1 MPSQTL
7 RAVLI
12 TSLLASSIG
21 QLPLTV
27 AAEAA
32 AAKPQDVK
40 GIEVTPVQAK
50 PLPEYTADDRELTE
64 ADIPPDPTVAAKE
77 QTVDLTQ
84 QGTARVQAGAL
95 AVSVEPVASARTLQ
109 GTAQQET
116 AGVRKLKVSSLGRDA
131 TAALGVKGIAVRLA
145 RADGSNLGGK
155 VRLTVG
161 YQRVAGLFNNEAL
174 SRLRLVRLA
183 DGHPIP
189 STNDPRTGTVSATV
203 EVAGAATA
211 STFALTTAAEGEN
224 GDYSATSLTPASTW
238 QVSQQNGAFA
248 WSYPMNV
255 PKPPGSFNPD
265 LTLGYSSAAIDGR
278 TSGNNTQGS
287 WIGDGW
293 SFDPGFIERT
303 YRTCTDDED
312 EQNGQE
318 PNSKDIHG
326 GDQCWFDDN
335 AAMSFNGSATQLV
348 KVASSET
355 DADDT
360 TVLYRGKTDDGSRI
374 EQIKGDIAN
383 GDDDKTYW
391 RLTTVNGIQ
400 YYFGRGK
407 TDGGSSDGA
416 STNSTWTVPVY
427 SNHPGEPGY
436 NEKFA
441 EARKTRAWRW
451 NLDYAIDLNRNT
463 VTYFYAKEQ
472 GAYAREGDEE
482 KRTTYDRAGYLTKI
496 EYGSRS
502 NAAATARPVNRVLF
516 DVADRCIGTCFT
528 SAGKPIAKRFPDA
541 PWDQYCDAA
550 PCSVAQY
557 APTFWTAK
565 RLASVRTQVYTG
577 SGDSYTTVDS
587 YALAHAYLQ
596 AGGNESTPMWL
607 KSITHTG
614 HVTTAGGPAVTD
626 PPVVFNPNAD
636 VMPNRVN
643 TPNGHS
649 SLFRNRIQSITTES
663 GGQIGI
669 TYSKPECDG
678 ITLPK
683 PWANGK
689 RCFPQYYGAEGE
701 EATLDWFNKYVV
713 TRVDVYD
720 NTGGFEHQQ
729 TNYDYLDTPAW
740 AYDNSQLTD
749 PKKRTWGDFRGYGR
763 VQIRTGTDTETQSR
777 TEYRYFRGLNGDPQ
791 PDDEVLPPK
800 GTPRSVQVTDSLGG
814 TVTDHE
820 ALAGMLREQI
830 TYNGADWISGTLN
843 NPAVQGPTAT
853 AGTLKAW
860 RTHAG
865 TERQRTKLANGSTR
879 WTATTTKVN
888 ADHMISELHDAGDEA
903 VADDDRCTRME
914 YARNETAWILDRV
927 KRKLVDGADCTAGSK
942 PATVISETR
951 SYYDDKNNYGSAPTR
966 GLAVRID
973 QLDHFDGNTPI
984 FVTAVRT
991 GYDELGRATQ
1001 QTDALNNITRTDY
1014 TPASGGPVTETKVT
1028 NQLGHTVTNT
1038 LNPALGLA
1046 VKVTDVNGLV
1056 TESAFDGNGRLLKV
1070 WAPGR
1075 SRATYPNDPSVSYTY
1090 NLSKTAS
1097 TSIVTKQLIA
1107 AGTKN
1112 YRTTIALYDGMLR
1125 LRQTQT
1131 QTLAGGRAITEA
1143 VYNSRGLVAWASN
1156 PYYDI
1161 DNSPP
1166 GTTLV
1171 TAVRRPEIPSLTT
1184 NVYDGAGRITD
1195 AIFTVNG
1202 DEAWRER
1209 TSYAGERTNV
1219 TPPRGGIPTTTITD
1233 AHGRLT
1239 DLRQYKDPA
1248 KLGSDDPA
1256 TFERTT
1262 YQYTNRDQLK
1272 SVTGPGNNT
1281 WTYTYDQRGN
1291 KIATDDPDTGTSTS
1305 GYDTLGRLSWTK
1317 DARQKVVYFKYD
1329 ELGRKTAIREGAED
1343 GRVLAEWTYDTLAY
1357 GVAKPATATQY
1368 EYDATGNRAAYVTA
1382 TTGYDTAGRPKGTS
1396 VTVPAN
1402 DSGLCVSGET
1412 NPCTYTQTYGYRPN
1426 GVLEKVT
1433 TPAVAGLPAETVTTL
1448 FNTIGLPNGLIGK
1461 QIYAQEIVYNQFDAL
1476 IGQNLGEHGNRV
1488 ALTYGYDDATGR
1500 KTTFNAVPELKND
1513 VYNLRYKYNE
1523 AGTIEAITDTPDGGQ
1538 AAETQCF
1545 QYDALNRLTE
1555 AWSQAT
1561 NTCASTPTSTVVAG
1575 PAAYWRSYAYDPAG
1589 NRKTETNQSANIT
1602 RTYNYPPSAG
1612 VAGSKPHAVTSI
1624 TGSGAST
1631 AVHQYAYDAGGN
1643 TLCRPTGTAANQCAA
1658 DGTAGAGS
1666 QALLW
1671 NHENRLSSSTDATG
1685 TTTYTYDAGG
1695 SRLIRRDPGG
1705 ATLYLPNGIEIRKP
1719 KNGNATGTRYYNHAG
1734 STIAVRTPTTLT
1746 WLINDHQGTA
1756 TATVSSDATLTV
1768 TRQRTTPFGENR
1780 GAKPASWPGEK
1791 GFVGGT
1797 RDNTGLTH
1805 LGAREYDPA
1814 IGRFISVDPIMD
1826 LANPQQWSAYSYA
1839 NNSPISSSDPTGLLP
1854 QCSEEAPIRVCSGG
1868 GTKTPDDGGG
1878 GDDGGN
1884 STDDNQASSTT
1895 TKTVLPR
1902 VEQEV
1907 KCFPEWF
1914 CEGWELLWDNV
1925 EANADEIVD
1934 IAVGT
1939 AEVAGGVSLVGAG
1952 VPLVAGGGVAIV
1964 GSGGTLLWGAAPA
1977 VALGVTGILTGGALT
1992 YDGATRLNNGFSN
2005 LRWESRAGKNK
2016 ARTVA
2021 PKVDGRTAV
2030 DEGDFGHV
2038 QRRHY
2043 ENGVERDEKA
2053 GVWQGDDEQ
2062 VKNWIA
2068 TAINRGTPK
2077 RNTVD
2082 KDTGLKRPGW
2092 VYTVDMGAGNVVG
2105 RRGSFYGGGETT
2117 IVEVVVDQGKLVTA
2131 YPG

>member
-1 MPSQTL
+1 MQTPSQTL
-7 RAVLI
+7 RAILI

-21 QLPLTV
+21 QLPLTA

-40 GIEVTPVQAK
+40 GIKVAPVEAK

-77 QTVDLTQ
+77 QAVDLTQ

-95 AVSVEPVASARTLQ
+95 AVSVEPVASTPTLQ
-109 GTAQQET
+109 GTPQQDT
-116 AGVRKLKVSSLGRDA
+116 ASVRKLKVSSLSRAA

-145 RADGSNLGGK
+145 RADGSNLGGR

-161 YQRVAGLFNNEAL
+161 YQPVAGLFNNEAL
-174 SRLRLVRLA
+174 SRLRLVRLE

-203 EVAGAATA
+203 EVSGAATA

-224 GDYSATSLTPASTW
+224 GDYSATSLTQASTW

-255 PKPPGSFNPD
+255 PKPPGSFSPD
-265 LTLGYSSAAIDGR
+265 LSLGYSSAAIDGR

-293 SFDPGFIERT
+293 SFDPGFIERS
-303 YRTCTDDED
+303 YRTCSDDQD
-312 EQNGQE
+312 EQSGKE

-335 AAMSFNGSATQLV
+335 ATMSFNGSATELV
-348 KVASSET
+348 KVASSEN

-360 TVLYRGKTDDGSRI
+360 TVLYRGKADDGSRI

-463 VTYFYAKEQ
+463 VTYFYAKEE
-472 GAYAREGDEE
+472 GAYAREGDEQ

-565 RLASVRTQVYTG
+565 RLANVRTQVYTG
-577 SGDSYTTVDS
+577 SGDAYTTVDS

-763 VQIRTGTDTETQSR
+763 VQIRTGVDTDTQSR

-791 PDDEVLPPK
+791 PENEVLPPK
-800 GTPRSVQVTDSLGG
+800 GTPRNVQVTDSLGG

-830 TYNGADWISGTLN
+830 TYNGNDWISGTLN

-865 TERQRTKLANGSTR
+865 SERQRTKLANGGTR
-879 WTATTTKVN
+879 WTATITKVN

-903 VADDDRCTRME
+903 VAGDDRCTRME

-942 PATVISETR
+942 PATVISDTR
-951 SYYDDKNNYGSAPTR
+951 SYYDDKNDYGTAPTR

-973 QLDHFDGNTPI
+973 ELDHFDGSTPV
-984 FVTAVRT
+984 FVTSVRT
-991 GYDELGRATQ
+991 GHDELGRAIQ
-1001 QTDALNNITRTDY
+1001 QTDALNNTTRTDY
-1014 TPASGGPVTETKVT
+1014 TPATGGPVTQTKVT
-1028 NQLGHTVTNT
+1028 NQLGHTVINT

-1046 VKVTDVNGLV
+1046 VKVTDVNGLI

-1090 NLSKTAS
+1090 NVSKTAS

-1107 AGTKN
+1107 SGTKN

-1131 QTLAGGRAITEA
+1131 QTLAGGRAITET
-1143 VYNSRGLVAWASN
+1143 VYNSRGLVVWASN

-1166 GTTLV
+1166 STTLV

-1184 NVYDGAGRITD
+1184 NIYDGAGRITD
-1195 AIFTVNG
+1195 AIYTVNG

-1209 TSYAGERTNV
+1209 TSYLGERTNV

-1256 TFERTT
+1256 TFERTI

-1281 WTYTYDQRGN
+1281 WTYTYDLRGN
-1291 KIATDDPDTGTSTS
+1291 KIRTDDPDTGISTS

-1317 DARQKVVYFKYD
+1317 DARQKATFFKYD
-1329 ELGRKTAIREGAED
+1329 ELGRKTAAREGAED
-1343 GRVLAEWTYDTLAY
+1343 GRLLAEWTYDTLAY

-1368 EYDATGNRAAYVTA
+1368 EYDANGNRAAYITA
-1382 TTGYDTAGRPKGTS
+1382 TTGYDAAGRPKGTS

-1412 NPCTYTQTYGYRPN
+1412 NPCTYTQTFGYRPN
-1426 GVLEKVT
+1426 GGLEKVT

-1461 QIYAQEIVYNQFDAL
+1461 QIYAQEIVYNQLDDL

-1561 NTCASTPTSTVVAG
+1561 NTCANTPTPTVVAG
-1575 PAAYWRSYAYDPAG
+1575 PAAYWRSYTYDPAG
-1589 NRKTETNQSANIT
+1589 NRKTETIHQSTDIT

-1624 TGSGAST
+1624 TGSGGST
-1631 AVHQYAYDAGGN
+1631 AVHQYAYDANGN
-1643 TLCRPTGTAANQCAA
+1643 TLCRPTSTAANQCAA
-1658 DGTAGAGS
+1658 DGTAGTGS
-1666 QALLW
+1666 QALVW
-1671 NHENRLSSSTDATG
+1671 NHQNRLSSSTDATG
-1685 TTTYTYDAGG
+1685 ATSYTYDAGG

-1705 ATLYLPNGIEIRKP
+1705 ATLYLPGGIEIRKP
-1719 KNGNATGTRYYNHAG
+1719 KSGNATGTRYYSHAG
-1734 STIAVRTPTTLT
+1734 SAIAVRTPTTLT

-1756 TATVSSDATLTV
+1756 TATVSSDAALTA
-1768 TRQRTTPFGENR
+1768 TRRRTTPFGEDR
-1780 GAKPASWPGEK
+1780 GVKPTSWPGEK

-1814 IGRFISVDPIMD
+1814 IGRFVSVDPIMD

-1854 QCSEEAPIRVCSGG
+1854 KCTEESANRVC
-1868 GTKTPDDGGG
+1868 GGG
-1878 GDDGGN
+1878 GGGGGGGGPAPGEDGGN
-1884 STDDNQASSTT
+1884 STGGNDGGSSSD
-1895 TKTVLPR
+1895 TKEVLPR
-1902 VEQEV
+1902 VEQHV
-1907 KCFPEWF
+1907 KCFPEWL

-1925 EANADEIVD
+1925 EANADAIVD

-1939 AEVAGGVSLVGAG
+1939 AEAAVGVGLVGASTP
-1952 VPLVAGGGVAIV
+1952 VVAAGGIAIV
-1964 GSGGTLLWGAAPA
+1964 GSDGLLIWVGAPA
-1977 VALGVTGILTGGALT
+1977 VAAGVAGIVTGAGFAV
-1992 YDGATRLNNGFSN
+1992 DGAARLGNGFSRLQWN
-2005 LRWESRAGKNK
+2005 NQATRGGAGGAKRKVTIDDDHIKNGHTPEGIFSTDSSKTEWVPGTTPESRRAMIEEVLEKGRVNKNTGN
-2016 ARTVA
+2016 R
-2021 PKVDGRTAV
+2021 DGVVKELRFKNPV
-2030 DEGDFGHV
+2030 G
-2038 QRRHY
+2038 Y
-2043 ENGVERDEKA
+2043 KRD
-2053 GVWQGDDEQ
+2053 
-2062 VKNWIA
+2062 
-2068 TAINRGTPK
+2068 
-2077 RNTVD
+2077 
-2082 KDTGLKRPGW
+2082 LKRTPLYTMR
-2092 VYTVDMGAGNVVG
+2092 VYFDPAENFVRNAFPV
-2105 RRGSFYGGGETT
+2105 
-2117 IVEVVVDQGKLVTA
+2117 
-2131 YPG
+2131 P